1 MNSSLPVMLLKG
13 LVLLPNQEVKLDI
26 NNKISKKTVMISS
39 KDYKNE
45 LLVVC
50 PKDQKEEE
58 PEVTDLPF
66 VGVVCKITSKIELS
80 NGHLKIKVRG
90 LKRVAIEEYSNNVD
104 DIDILECS
112 FKEIILPRFSEV
124 ETIAAKRK
132 LIEVLKEYLDLNPSI
147 SNSILATVRNE
158 IDLYKITDQITL
170 FVPLNIEKK
179 LEYMEEINS
188 LKRARNLIKD
198 LSIEVEVSMLN
209 EKLDDNL
216 ANELENTQKEFI
228 LKEKMKQIK
237 KELGET
243 NDKSEEVNN
252 YLEKLESL
260 KLPSSVHDRLINEIK
275 KYDFTNELS
284 PDMTITRNYLEYM
297 LSLPWN
303 TLTKDEENI
312 VNVKKV
318 LDKSH
323 YGLDEIKE
331 RILEYVS
338 IKKRNNNIKSP
349 IICLVGPPGVG
360 KTTFAFSI
368 ANSLNKKFAKISVG
382 GLNDSS
388 ELNGHRK
395 TYIAASP
402 GKIIQ
407 SIRKCGSRNPIILI
421 DEIDKMVKDYKGDPA
436 SVLLDILDYEQ
447 NKMFIDNYIEEEF
460 DLSKVMF
467 VLTANNKDKIP
478 EELLDRLEIIE
489 MASYTEN
496 EKIDIAKKYI
506 IPKLYKEYDIKTKEI
521 KISTDTIRHIIR
533 NYTKEAGVRELERV
547 IDKIIRKVITSN
559 HSKEELKVNLDAKH
573 LETYLGVCKYNYD
586 MIAKNNNVGVVNGLA
601 YTPYGGV
608 ITPIESVMYDGDG
621 EIKVT
626 GHLGDILKESVDV
639 SLSYIKANCDEF
651 RIKKDIFKNKNF
663 HIHMLDGA
671 IKKDGPSA
679 GIAITTS
686 LIGLLMD
693 KKVNNSIAL
702 TGELSLTG
710 EVLEVGG
717 LKEKIIGAYNNGI
730 KTIFIPKKNHKDLKI
745 IPDDVIKSLNIIE
758 ISNYIEVYNNIF
770 G

>member
-124 ETIAAKRK
+124 EILAAKRK
-132 LIEVLKEYLDLNPSI
+132 LIEVLKEYLDLNPAI

-158 IDLYKITDQITL
+158 SDIYKITDQITL

-179 LEYMEEINS
+179 LEYMEEINA

-216 ANELENTQKEFI
+216 ANELENSQKEFI

-260 KLPSSVHDRLINEIK
+260 KISKNIHDRLISEIK

-284 PDMTITRNYLEYM
+284 PDMTITRNYIEYM

-312 VNVKKV
+312 INVKKV

-323 YGLDEIKE
+323 YGLEEIKE

-338 IKKRNNNIKSP
+338 VKKRNKEIKSP

-368 ANSLNKKFAKISVG
+368 ANALNKKFAKISVG

-447 NKMFIDNYIEEEF
+447 NKIFVDNYIEEEF

-467 VLTANNKDKIP
+467 ILTANNKDNIP

-506 IPKLYKEYDIKTKEI
+506 IPKLFKEYDIKTKEI
-521 KISTDTIRHIIR
+521 KISVDTIRHIIR
-533 NYTKEAGVRELERV
+533 DYTKEAGVRELERA

-559 HSKEELKVNLDAKH
+559 HSKNEIKVNLDSKH
-573 LETYLGVCKYNYD
+573 LEIYLGVCKYNYD
-586 MIAKNNNVGVVNGLA
+586 MVTKNNNIGVVNGLA
-601 YTPYGGV
+601 YTPYGGI

-621 EIKVT
+621 KIKVT

-639 SLSYIKANCDEF
+639 SLSYIRANSDEF
-651 RIKKDIFKNKNF
+651 RIKKDIFKNKDF

-686 LIGLLMD
+686 LIGLLIN

-717 LKEKIIGAYNNGI
+717 IKEKIIGAYNNNI
-730 KTIFIPKKNHKDLKI
+730 KTIFIPKKNHKDLKM
-745 IPDDVIKSLNIIE
+745 IPDDVKKSLNIIE